1 MDNLDL
7 NYIFKTKIIKE
18 LFAKYDFIK
27 TLIKERSNN
36 YEQSDE
42 NYVDGN
48 ISKKCVEILERLKF
62 IYSELINNFNDN
74 AKNLTHYIE
83 NFFIIRKIDLENDIK
98 IDYTFEKKNKKF
110 MTPKKEIKSSLK
122 QIKFKKKI
130 NSLNDSSARKTQ
142 DKTIDGKSSIYSLIL
157 NKEIN
162 KKKEINLEQNKNNF
176 YDLSDLLKE
185 ITINAFK
192 KDDKRNNISEKKK
205 YKNFLGKK
213 RHFDFKQEFNFK

>member
-7 NYIFKTKIIKE
+7 NYIFQTKIIKE

-27 TLIKERSNN
+27 TRIKERSNN

-74 AKNLTHYIE
+74 VKNLTHYIE

-98 IDYTFEKKNKKF
+98 IDYTFGKKNKKF
-110 MTPKKEIKSSLK
+110 MTTKKEIKNSLK
-122 QIKFKKKI
+122 QINFKK
-130 NSLNDSSARKTQ
+130 Q
-142 DKTIDGKSSIYSLIL
+142 LIL
-157 NKEIN
+157 
-162 KKKEINLEQNKNNF
+162 QM
-176 YDLSDLLKE
+176 
-185 ITINAFK
+185 THQQA
-192 KDDKRNNISEKKK
+192 
-205 YKNFLGKK
+205 
-213 RHFDFKQEFNFK
+213 KQKIKL

>member
-27 TLIKERSNN
+27 TRIKERSNN
-36 YEQSDE
+36 FEQTDE

-74 AKNLTHYIE
+74 VKNLTHYIE

-110 MTPKKEIKSSLK
+110 MTPKKEIKNSLK
-122 QIKFKKKI
+122 QINFKKK
-130 NSLNDSSARKTQ
+130 
-142 DKTIDGKSSIYSLIL
+142 LIL
-157 NKEIN
+157 
-162 KKKEINLEQNKNNF
+162 QM
-176 YDLSDLLKE
+176 
-185 ITINAFK
+185 THQQA
-192 KDDKRNNISEKKK
+192 
-205 YKNFLGKK
+205 
-213 RHFDFKQEFNFK
+213 KQKIKL